1 MEKQKRLISRLSIV
15 VIGLFLLGFV
25 VAYKLVYLQL
35 AEGETYKLLAEKTT
49 IKNFEIQPIRGNIYA
64 HDGSLLA
71 TSVPRYTIHF
81 DAATVTTARFQ
92 KNVDALADS
101 LASLLGNSS
110 NSYRKL
116 LIDAHKRQHRY
127 KRIAR
132 DLSFGQ
138 LNRLRAFPLFRL
150 GGVRGGLIVDRKTVR
165 ERPLGKI
172 AERTIGYEQQQSD
185 GSYLRVGLEGAF
197 GDDLRG
203 IPGLQLRQKIANG
216 EWKPLSDSYLQEPQD
231 GYDIRTTIDVN
242 IQDVTHHALLGA
254 LENFEA
260 EHGTAIVMETQTGA
274 IRAVANL
281 GRTEE
286 GKYYEKLNYAI
297 GESHEP
303 GSTFKLMALVA
314 ALEDKVVDTTSVI
327 DTKNGEL
334 TFYGKYVVRDSRRGG
349 YGKIT
354 LSEVFER
361 SSNTGMVQA
370 IYNNYKSKPE
380 QFVNRLMNMG
390 LHEPLGLPVVGEG
403 QPKIP
408 HPDKPGWDGLDL
420 PWMAYGYGVS
430 LTPMQTLAFYN
441 AIANDG
447 VMLRPRFLERIE
459 STRNNEQH
467 QPQRE
472 VINPSICSKETIG
485 KAKMMLKGVVEK
497 PWGTAHNIYNSNF
510 AISGKTGTSQVDYTT
525 DQMQYVSSFVGY
537 FPSDRP
543 KYSCIVVIHRPNKEK
558 GYFGNQVAAPVFQT
572 IAHKLYS
579 SIPRET
585 IITQERFTELIALQ
599 KEVNL
604 TAGKIE
610 KSSEDKQNQS

>member
-1 MEKQKRLISRLSIV
+1 
-15 VIGLFLLGFV
+15 
-25 VAYKLVYLQL
+25 
-35 AEGETYKLLAEKTT
+35 
-49 IKNFEIQPIRGNIYA
+49 
-64 HDGSLLA
+64 
-71 TSVPRYTIHF
+71 
-81 DAATVTTARFQ
+81 
-92 KNVDALADS
+92 
-101 LASLLGNSS
+101 
-110 NSYRKL
+110 
-116 LIDAHKRQHRY
+116 
-127 KRIAR
+127 
-132 DLSFGQ
+132 
-138 LNRLRAFPLFRL
+138 
-150 GGVRGGLIVDRKTVR
+150 LIVDRKTVR

-172 AERTIGYEQQQSD
+172 AERTIGYEQQQPD
-185 GSYLRVGLEGAF
+185 GSFLRVGLEGAF